1 MAMSIGQV
9 FILGERI
16 IIIESTITVN
26 RLFLLVTRLLGETA
40 ASFLRSL
47 RWLLHFLQD
56 SPR

>member
-47 RWLLHFLQD
+47 R
-56 SPR
+56 